1 MPLRHTGYVRP
12 LFTMPSQVPPIESTT
27 PFIAL
32 AALAPET
39 QLNEPRDGAYSFGS
53 ITSCDSEPMCSIEE
67 AANASFT
74 RAPILGK
81 STRFAT
87 IPYNFPVLFPVLRRT
102 SSAPNMNKLSA

>member
-1 MPLRHTGYVRP
+1 
-12 LFTMPSQVPPIESTT
+12 MPSQVPPVESTR

-32 AALAPET
+32 NALDPET
-39 QLNEPRDGAYSFGS
+39 QLNEPRDGDYSFGS

-87 IPYNFPVLFPVLRRT
+87 IPDNFAVLFPVLHRT
-102 SSAPNMNKLSA
+102 SSAPTMNKMSA